1 MKRRST
7 VVHITP
13 ALMKKLEELSEMYG
27 LSRQK
32 TLEII
37 LKEELNNVG

>member
-1 MKRRST
+1 MKYV
-7 VVHITP
+7 VVHIAP
-13 ALMKKLEELSEMYG
+13 ALIKKLEALSKMYG

-37 LKEELNNVG
+37 LKEELNNAG